1 MQQFAAAACEAIR
14 PLLAGPVVSAQLVG
28 LGTHAA
34 YFRTSSEVFAVLTS
48 SAVALPCTLVLAP
61 GRALPDSLG
70 PGVAVLVG
78 GGRVQWRNP
87 AGDADVAVVATRWWP
102 APQVLTS
109 MIEIDL
115 TRATAEVM
123 AALGGHALPG
133 GVAQALADAAD
144 AVLARAPELA
154 ARHLVRVLGVG
165 PGLTPSGDDA
175 AAGLLLTARALA
187 ATPAALD
194 QVAQIGQV
202 VADVALERT
211 TAISAA
217 LLRHAAAGRAAQVVV
232 DAVAA
237 VAAGSA
243 STAALERLLQLGHTS
258 GADTAAG
265 VLAAV
270 RALNRCQLQTA

>member
-1 MQQFAAAACEAIR
+1 MV
-14 PLLAGPVVSAQLVG
+14 PAQIVG
-28 LGTHAA
+28 LGTHVA
-34 YFRTSSEVFAVLTS
+34 YFRTSSEVFAVLTA
-48 SAVALPCTLVLAP
+48 SAAALPCALVLAP
-61 GRALPDSLG
+61 GRALPGSLG

-78 GGRVQWRNP
+78 GGRVRWRN
-87 AGDADVAVVATRWWP
+87 AGGGTDAAVVPTRWWP
-102 APQVLTS
+102 APQVLTE
-109 MIEIDL
+109 MIDVDF
-115 TRATAEVM
+115 TRATAELI
-123 AALGGHALPG
+123 AALGRHTLPD

-144 AVLARAPELA
+144 AMAARAPERA

-187 ATPAALD
+187 ATSAALD
-194 QVAQIGQV
+194 QVEQIGQV

-211 TAISAA
+211 TSISAA

-232 DAVAA
+232 NAIAA
-237 VAAGSA
+237 VAGGSP
-243 STAALERLLQLGHTS
+243 STAALERLLRLGHTS

-270 RALNRCQLQTA
+270 RALDRCQLQTS